1 LAADA
6 LADKLLAD
14 ITKFDELPLLPYILP
29 FVEVRL
35 AVAAVIVSAA
45 LPCVRL
51 WLAVIVNVVPADDGP
66 LIVVVPLVVS
76 DMFALVAA
84 LAVKLATFVENALL
98 TDDPPI
104 PPLVDVR
111 PRFVAF
117 IVPVMLLLNRSFFE
131 LKLTVPTGVVPL
143 PTFAPI
149 VSVPLTAFSSTVELA
164 FVLPA
169 SIVPVV
175 FNMLAF
181 VATKLKS
188 LAADDAPLIVTVPLA
203 LSLTATLPFPA
214 LATTLATFVVNGD
227 PAFVPTL
234 PFNDIKLMLLALT
247 VPVI

>member
-14 ITKFDELPLLPYILP
+14 ITKLEVFPLLPYILP
-29 FVEVRL
+29 FVDVRF

-66 LIVVVPLVVS
+66 FIVVVPPAIS

-84 LAVKLATFVENALL
+84 LAVKLPTFVENASL

-104 PPLVDVR
+104 PPLVDVKLK
-111 PRFVAF
+111 FVAF
-117 IVPVMLLLNRSFFE
+117 TVPVMLLLSRSFLE
-131 LKLTVPTGVVPL
+131 LRLTVPTGVVPL
-143 PTFAPI
+143 PTFAPT
-149 VSVPLTAFSSTVELA
+149 VNVPLAALSSTVELA
-164 FVLPA
+164 FVLLA

-203 LSLTATLPFPA
+203 LSLTATLPLAAF
-214 LATTLATFVVNGD
+214 ATTFATFVVNGD

-234 PFNDIKLMLLALT
+234 PLFDVRLRFVAFT
-247 VPVI
+247 VPII